1 MKKIKAFT
9 EELINETAEYLIKAN
24 YPIVLSG
31 AGISAES
38 GIPTFRKND
47 SESTKASY
55 FGNYKNF
62 IEDPKS
68 WWENQ
73 LDSSSN
79 PKRTKFRESVEKAL
93 PNKAH
98 IALAQLEERGY
109 IKHIITQ
116 NVDELHSK
124 AGSKNITEIFF

>member
-1 MKKIKAFT
+1 MKKIKLFN
-9 EELINETAEYLIKAN
+9 EELINQTAEYLIKAN

-62 IEDPKS
+62 IEDKGYQKPEYWLSKG
-68 WWENQ
+68 WDWIN
-73 LDSSSN
+73 L
-79 PKRTKFRESVEKAL
+79 
-93 PNKAH
+93 NK
-98 IALAQLEERGY
+98 
-109 IKHIITQ
+109 
-116 NVDELHSK
+116 
-124 AGSKNITEIFF
+124 

>member
-1 MKKIKAFT
+1 MKKIKLFT
-9 EELINETAEYLIKAN
+9 EELINQTAEYLIKAN

-62 IEDPKS
+62 IEDPKA

-79 PKRTKFRESVEKAL
+79 PKRTKFRE
-93 PNKAH
+93 
-98 IALAQLEERGY
+98 
-109 IKHIITQ
+109 
-116 NVDELHSK
+116 
-124 AGSKNITEIFF
+124 

>member
-1 MKKIKAFT
+1 MKKIKLFT
-9 EELINETAEYLIKAN
+9 EELINQSAEYLIKAN

-47 SESTKASY
+47 SESTKVSY

-68 WWENQ
+68 ILSKILFSLAKSDFNINERDAKDMFNKFGQSWY
-73 LDSSSN
+73 SN
-79 PKRTKFRESVEKAL
+79 VA
-93 PNKAH
+93 
-98 IALAQLEERGY
+98 
-109 IKHIITQ
+109 
-116 NVDELHSK
+116 
-124 AGSKNITEIFF
+124 EILT